1 MGAGDQPDAA
11 FDAAGELAPKRKASA
26 DAAWAALHGAKGAK
40 ANAAGAGTGKA
51 TLNIL
56 ARLNR
61 TRTGA
66 VAKDG
71 KPARKAVDDREWRAL
86 LGFVVGAWVDMPRI
100 SGGAKA
106 ARDGRGRRE
115 RG

>member
-51 TLNIL
+51 TLDIL

-66 VAKDG
+66 V
-71 KPARKAVDDREWRAL
+71 
-86 LGFVVGAWVDMPRI
+86 
-100 SGGAKA
+100 
-106 ARDGRGRRE
+106 
-115 RG
+115 

>member
-51 TLNIL
+51 TLDIL
-56 ARLNR
+56 ARACR
-61 TRTGA
+61 
-66 VAKDG
+66 
-71 KPARKAVDDREWRAL
+71 P
-86 LGFVVGAWVDMPRI
+86 
-100 SGGAKA
+100 
-106 ARDGRGRRE
+106 
-115 RG
+115 